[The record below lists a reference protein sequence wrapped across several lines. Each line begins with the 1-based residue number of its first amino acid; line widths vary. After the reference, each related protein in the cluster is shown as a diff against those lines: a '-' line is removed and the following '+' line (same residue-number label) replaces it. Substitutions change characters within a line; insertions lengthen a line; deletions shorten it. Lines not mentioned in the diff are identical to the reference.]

1 MPYSIVNDH
10 PECEGFAVIKDAT
23 REVMGCH
30 RTQGQAED
38 QLTALNIAEF
48 GNRELPDNYRPAT
61 SPDVPANRNCSNCA
75 YYDFTD
81 SYCRLWEEVVQSDY
95 YCNRW
100 LGESEVRQDSYPPN
114 AEMRQ
119 EARRGLAWRRELGRG
134 GTAVGLA
141 RARDIAGGESLPLD
155 TIRRMVSFFARHEVD
170 KEAQGFRPGEDGY
183 PSNGRIAWALW
194 GGDAGKAWA
203 NRISKANETRLDHAR
218 NILEILRN
226 SPIE

>member
-10 PECEGFAVIKDAT
+10 PDCEGFAVIKDSS

-30 RTQGQAED
+30 RTEAQAQD
-38 QLTALNIAEF
+38 QLTALNIAEY
-48 GNRELPDNYRPAT
+48 GNRELPENYRPA
-61 SPDVPANRNCSNCA
+61 SSDDVPEGRNCGNCYFYEA
-75 YYDFTD
+75 G
-81 SYCRLWEEVVQSDY
+81 YCELWDENVQADY

-100 LGESEVRQDSYPPN
+100 AQLIERQESYAPTASMQ
-114 AEMRQ
+114 A

-141 RARDIAGGESLPLD
+141 RARDIAGGKNLPLE

-194 GGDAGKAWA
+194 GGDAGKSWA

-218 NILEILRN
+218 NILDILRK
-226 SPIE
+226 SDIE